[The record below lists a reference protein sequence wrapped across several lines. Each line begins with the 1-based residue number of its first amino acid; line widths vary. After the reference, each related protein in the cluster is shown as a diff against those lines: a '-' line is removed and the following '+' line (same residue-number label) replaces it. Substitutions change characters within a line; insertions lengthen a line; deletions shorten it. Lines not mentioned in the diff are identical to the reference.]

1 MVSVQ
6 GLKLKKER
14 RSDMAMKSVCFKITA
29 WTALVLLFLLTLNLP
44 APAQAADEIKL
55 GVLSSGSEHWPL
67 WIALEKGYF
76 KEQGL
81 EIRQLHTNSVAKAV
95 QGLSTNST
103 DIVYPCNTQG
113 TITAIVKGAPVKIIA
128 GIQTKAIYDLIAGPK
143 YKKVE
148 DLKGTTLGV
157 INLSSGSTVLLMK
170 ILSAHG
176 LKYPGDYD
184 LLTVGGTPARY
195 AAVKKGAVSGAMV
208 TIPTSFRARE
218 EGLNLLA
225 NIATYLPDY
234 QFTVVAGHIEWMK
247 AHRDPTV
254 RFLMAIIKGLRF
266 LHDPKNKSEAVDIM
280 IKHHKISRKYAE
292 MAHKMVVEELK
303 PMRND
308 ALPSTKA
315 IDVLIKVEVER
326 KALDK
331 QYPASMFVDDSY
343 REEALK
349 RLGS

>member
-1 MVSVQ
+1 MATQSVF
-6 GLKLKKER
+6 
-14 RSDMAMKSVCFKITA
+14 FKVMA
-29 WTALVLLFLLTLNLP
+29 WTAFVLIFLATLSLP
-44 APAQAADEIKL
+44 RQAQAADEIKL

-76 KEQGL
+76 KEQRL
-81 EIRQLHTNSVAKAV
+81 EVRQLHTQSVAKAV
-95 QGLSTNST
+95 QALTTNST
-103 DIVYPCNTQG
+103 NLLYPSNTQG
-113 TITAIVKGAPVKIIA
+113 TITAIVKGAPVKLIA
-128 GIQTKAIYDLIAGPK
+128 GIQTKAIYDLITGAK

-157 INLSSGSTVLLMK
+157 INLTSGSTVLLMK
-170 ILSAHG
+170 IMSAHG

-208 TIPTSFRARE
+208 TIPTSFRALE

-234 QFTVVAGHIEWMK
+234 QFTTVAGHIEWMK
-247 AHRDPTV
+247 ANHDATV
-254 RFLMAIIKGLRF
+254 RFLMGIIKGLRF
-266 LHDPKNKSEAVDIM
+266 VHDPKNKKEAVDIM
-280 IKHHKISRKYAE
+280 VKHHKISRKYAE
-292 MAHKMVVEELK
+292 MAHKMVVEDLK

-331 QYPASMFVDDSY
+331 QYPASMFIDDSY
-343 REEALK
+343 RQEALK